1 MALQVT
7 HGRRWAWR
15 LQVNEGVVMV
25 SVIFLAASIVLCMI
39 GGATVSAAIGNK
51 SSIEAW
57 ISAFIFLCAMGLA
70 YAAGAIS

>member
-1 MALQVT
+1 
-7 HGRRWAWR
+7 
-15 LQVNEGVVMV
+15 MV